1 MVTLPFADHAQQKLT
16 LIDENEIQLP
26 ASLWDGVL
34 GLHEAFVS
42 PSPEKRNPV
51 PRRLGKK
58 KNIKTKQKHRK
69 RSQNKQ
75 PGEWSSEWVVT
86 LATSD
91 MLSQA
96 PPTREY
102 FPSPILDKMTDD
114 ESSGP
119 TANGVCLTANNTFV
133 T

>member
-58 KNIKTKQKHRK
+58 KKTSKQNRNTVKDPK
-69 RSQNKQ
+69 INNQ
-75 PGEWSSEWVVT
+75 GSEA
-86 LATSD
+86 L
-91 MLSQA
+91 
-96 PPTREY
+96 
-102 FPSPILDKMTDD
+102 
-114 ESSGP
+114 
-119 TANGVCLTANNTFV
+119 NG
-133 T
+133 